1 MEPIRITTQRL
12 IRNWSAQ
19 GQTKTED
26 TLGNGLKKFLTKQEQ
41 KHITCYFLK
50 DSRVILNLDSSAW
63 LYLINLKKK
72 QLLKNLNQI
81 LKPDQTVIEV
91 LLRLDRNGT
100 KNQIKR

>member
-12 IRNWSAQ
+12 IKNWSTQ
-19 GQTKTED
+19 RQTEMED
-26 TLGNGLKKFLTKQEQ
+26 VLGDGLKKFLTKQER
-41 KHITCYFLK
+41 KHITRYSLK

-81 LKPDQTVIEV
+81 LEPGQTITEIF
-91 LLRLDRNGT
+91 LQLDRNGT